1 MAPYLRYIKSDRSDL
16 ITSLEAKNK
25 AHIESIDTKIKEAE
39 EREGDSEISEL
50 LRSKAMYYCRIGDRV
65 SRDCNQADLG
75 HGVGRWSIVL
85 SASSIVRRAV
95 QLAAIEEGGSG
106 RDLRDGW

>member
-75 HGVGRWSIVL
+75 HGVGRWCIVL
-85 SASSIVRRAV
+85 SDFSVVRRV
-95 QLAAIEEGGSG
+95 VELAGLGVGGSG
-106 RDLRDGW
+106 SGLQDGW